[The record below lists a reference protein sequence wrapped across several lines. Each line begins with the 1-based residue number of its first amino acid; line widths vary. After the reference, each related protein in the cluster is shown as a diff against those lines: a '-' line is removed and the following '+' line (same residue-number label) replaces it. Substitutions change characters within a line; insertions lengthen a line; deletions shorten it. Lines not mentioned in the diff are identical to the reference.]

1 MRDSDHLPPLMNFV
15 SIVGCLFILVA
26 LAVSGLG
33 LVAWFSSSQSSLDS
47 VRVFVITSNLFVL
60 SFTCTS
66 TVVIYRARVRQP
78 DRGPFLLDSWQMRV
92 IAVLAALSICTL
104 VLAVVLPST
113 AVAFVIVLPI
123 WNLAAFGVIIVTL
136 GSMLRRQAV
145 G

>member
-66 TVVIYRARVRQP
+66 TVVIYRARVRHP
-78 DRGPFLLDSWQMRV
+78 HRWTFLLDLLQLR
-92 IAVLAALSICTL
+92 IIAALAQVLMFTL
-104 VLAVVLPST
+104 SLIALW
-113 AVAFVIVLPI
+113 PI
-123 WNLAAFGVIIVTL
+123 SLF
-136 GSMLRRQAV
+136 MP
-145 G
+145 